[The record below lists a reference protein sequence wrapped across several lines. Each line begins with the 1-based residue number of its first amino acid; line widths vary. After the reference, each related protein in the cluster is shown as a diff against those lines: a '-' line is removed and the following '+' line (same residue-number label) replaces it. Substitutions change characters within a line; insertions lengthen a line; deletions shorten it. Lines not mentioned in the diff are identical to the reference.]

1 MFKST
6 QTLYDDLA
14 KTLGVASLPADGD
27 GSVELSIGDDTPVIL
42 FAEDAYTL
50 MLVAPVVPLPAEPD
64 YGIMLWLMRRNF
76 HDSPLAPF
84 RVACDAAGMVVI
96 WGRVPIGSLDG
107 KSLAALID
115 ALGQESRLI
124 RDELGG

>member
-6 QTLYDDLA
+6 QALYDDLA
-14 KTLGVASLPADGD
+14 KTLGVAELPADES
-27 GSVELSIGDDTPVIL
+27 GSVELTIGEDTPVIL

-64 YGIMLWLMRRNF
+64 YGVMLWLMRRNF

-84 RVACDAAGMVVI
+84 RVACDAAGTVVI
-96 WGRVPIGSLDG
+96 WGRVPIDSMDG
-107 KSLAALID
+107 AGLAALLD
-115 ALGQESRLI
+115 ALGEESRKV